1 MGPIVTII
9 ILGILLVLS
18 GFFSSTETAYSCANR
33 IKLRSLSTN
42 GNKRAGKVLKL
53 AEDDG
58 VLFNVSEELPRTF
71 VIEASEKGK
80 IKVYLSPVSSAT
92 LLKRAEET
100 GIE

>member
-1 MGPIVTII
+1 MYIHIGGDVSLLKKNLVAIFDMDNTTI
-9 ILGILLVLS
+9 S
-18 GFFSSTETAYSCANR
+18 KHTREF
-33 IKLRSLSTN
+33 
-42 GNKRAGKVLKL
+42 LKL

>member
-1 MGPIVTII
+1 MYIHIGGDVSLLKKNLVAIFDMDNTTI
-9 ILGILLVLS
+9 S
-18 GFFSSTETAYSCANR
+18 KHTREF
-33 IKLRSLSTN
+33 
-42 GNKRAGKVLKL
+42 LKL

-58 VLFNVSEELPRTF
+58 LLFNVSEELPRTF